1 MNIKK
6 FFSTGMWVM
15 RKMRFATKLT
25 LLALVLLLPLAVMLA
40 QLIAGQTRTLEL
52 TRSELQGIS
61 LVEETST
68 LIRQLQVHRG
78 QTNMVLSGNAAA
90 VAARNTTRDSLK
102 QARDALD
109 RDLMAS
115 MATLSQA
122 EWLPLRN
129 RVDGLVAA
137 LEGKTGPASFA
148 LHTAL
153 IEELG
158 RFVYGLAKQ
167 SNLLFDAD
175 PATYLLIDMVVSRT
189 IPWTEQ
195 LGTLRGQGA
204 GLLSQPVL
212 DEAGSVR
219 MLSQLAALDQLG
231 RDLQYSIRLISS
243 YGLSDPSAEAAL
255 QASTEFSERAR
266 VRFEAGAI
274 TGEPQLF
281 FTMGTQAIAAVTAYQ
296 RATVASSKQLL
307 QDRYDSDL
315 RLFWLITLGS
325 SVCILLML
333 YFLLSFHLSFMIDLR
348 QLLDLMQETAKGN
361 LRQRVSLRGTD
372 ELYEISSALDT
383 MVNNLS
389 AMVASV
395 RSNSALVS
403 YAGSSLAT
411 GNRALSSRTEQQAA
425 NLEQT
430 AASVQE
436 LSSTVQGNAQAA
448 QQSDIM
454 ASGVRDVAENGARTM
469 TEAIASIEAIQ
480 ASTKRMDEIV
490 GVIDG
495 LAFQTNILALNA
507 AVEAARA
514 GESGRGFAVVASEV
528 RLLAQR
534 SAASAKEIR
543 QLIGASSVQVAT
555 GVTQI
560 RRAGTNITQI
570 VEGIRGVAANMSQIS
585 ISSAEQSAS
594 LTEITT
600 AVRQL
605 DEITQQNAS
614 VVERG
619 VNQAND
625 LEVRAS
631 TLAEAV
637 AGFQLMQGTAEEAM
651 AMVDRA
657 MVYRSQA
664 GSRENF
670 LRDLT
675 QPENAFFERDM
686 YIFALDR
693 NGTYLAFGGNR
704 SKVGTRVQDIAGI
717 DGAGLLDAILTQAAQ
732 EPGWVE
738 YDILNPSTGR
748 IQTKMSFVQ
757 QVDDVYIGCG
767 IYKNLVTG

>member
-1 MNIKK
+1 
-6 FFSTGMWVM
+6 
-15 RKMRFATKLT
+15 
-25 LLALVLLLPLAVMLA
+25 
-40 QLIAGQTRTLEL
+40 
-52 TRSELQGIS
+52 
-61 LVEETST
+61 
-68 LIRQLQVHRG
+68 
-78 QTNMVLSGNAAA
+78 
-90 VAARNTTRDSLK
+90 
-102 QARDALD
+102 
-109 RDLMAS
+109 
-115 MATLSQA
+115 
-122 EWLPLRN
+122 
-129 RVDGLVAA
+129 
-137 LEGKTGPASFA
+137 
-148 LHTAL
+148 
-153 IEELG
+153 
-158 RFVYGLAKQ
+158 
-167 SNLLFDAD
+167 
-175 PATYLLIDMVVSRT
+175 
-189 IPWTEQ
+189 
-195 LGTLRGQGA
+195 
-204 GLLSQPVL
+204 
-212 DEAGSVR
+212 
-219 MLSQLAALDQLG
+219 
-231 RDLQYSIRLISS
+231 
-243 YGLSDPSAEAAL
+243 
-255 QASTEFSERAR
+255 
-266 VRFEAGAI
+266 
-274 TGEPQLF
+274 
-281 FTMGTQAIAAVTAYQ
+281 
-296 RATVASSKQLL
+296 
-307 QDRYDSDL
+307 
-315 RLFWLITLGS
+315 
-325 SVCILLML
+325 
-333 YFLLSFHLSFMIDLR
+333 
-348 QLLDLMQETAKGN
+348 
-361 LRQRVSLRGTD
+361 
-372 ELYEISSALDT
+372 
-383 MVNNLS
+383 
-389 AMVASV
+389 
-395 RSNSALVS
+395 
-403 YAGSSLAT
+403 
-411 GNRALSSRTEQQAA
+411 
-425 NLEQT
+425 
-430 AASVQE
+430 
-436 LSSTVQGNAQAA
+436 
-448 QQSDIM
+448 
-454 ASGVRDVAENGARTM
+454 VRDVAENGARTM

-585 ISSAEQSAS
+585 VSSAEQSAS

-686 YIFALDR
+686 YIFVLDR

-748 IQTKMSFVQ
+748 IQNKMSFVQ